1 MIIYNPLEKKKF
13 EVFGRNS
20 KPFYVHIIGTVKT
33 TKYDFK
39 LTPCNIELSW
49 IFIKSFLFHMPF
61 QLVKSVIMSI
71 SLFFI
76 FYLPFSI
83 LVYLFKVAPP
93 PTVDKVTRTS
103 SFTPGSL
110 KVTWTAAA
118 SPVNLN
124 GDIKAYNIKYQVIAP
139 EAHQNYTLV
148 TKPDDGTNGDFVID
162 NLPPCSAVSIEVSL
176 NNFAYFFVGNSF
188 VLYTKHTVVKYV
200 LRSNVPW

>member
-1 MIIYNPLEKKKF
+1 
-13 EVFGRNS
+13 
-20 KPFYVHIIGTVKT
+20 
-33 TKYDFK
+33 
-39 LTPCNIELSW
+39 
-49 IFIKSFLFHMPF
+49 MPF

-110 KVTWTAAA
+110 KVTWTVA

-200 LRSNVPW
+200 LRPT